1 MAISRLERLHQLEDE
16 KRNQYANTSPNGVAA
31 DAYQRA
37 KAQQATASSTP
48 TYGPPTPKKPITPY
62 VLPKYTAPDPALD
75 PYGVQQAGGGNP
87 VTANVKPTGTSTPT
101 PPVGGGG
108 SGGAPVVGG
117 GSGGSG
123 GSGGGTTPAAPTQG
137 SKYSGMSPEEY
148 KNTLVESVKN
158 GILTAYEANTNI
170 IRNNLTKALSDLDAE
185 EAALQPIYQEQL
197 KGIQDRKFA
206 TTVQQTELM
215 NQAGWNA
222 TNSGLAVG
230 EHTRIANQAS
240 EETNDTN
247 TAFNSAVADIMRRR
261 TLTTQIADS
270 DLSSAEQQKNY
281 MLAEAEA
288 SAMIEAENR
297 NRQIF
302 ESDRDFEEGVRQWTE
317 NFNLNQKEF
326 DFTVNKYWQDRSD
339 DMYKYETSR
348 ADANARASS
357 SSSGSSGGAAGYDK
371 WELDELTTVTFSE
384 IMGSKDPNSTLR
396 EILQDDELPAEVK
409 ENILDLMQKNKNVSS
424 TSSALGGLKFN
435 TDTTLSTS
443 KKVSK

>member
-31 DAYQRA
+31 TAYQRA
-37 KAQQATASSTP
+37 KAQQAPASSTS
-48 TYGPPTPKKPITPY
+48 TYVPPTTQKPITPY

-87 VTANVKPTGTSTPT
+87 VTANVKPMGTSTPT

-108 SGGAPVVGG
+108 SGGAPIVGG
-117 GSGGSG
+117 GSGGT
-123 GSGGGTTPAAPTQG
+123 GGGTAPAAPTQG

-148 KNTLVESVKN
+148 RSTLIESVKN
-158 GILTAYEANTNI
+158 GILTAYEANINI

-240 EETNDTN
+240 EETNDAN
-247 TAFNSAVADIMRRR
+247 TAFNAAVADIMRRR
-261 TLTTQIADS
+261 TLTTQLADS

-348 ADANARASS
+348 ADANARAAS
-357 SSSGSSGGAAGYDK
+357 SSGGAVGYEK

-384 IMGSKDPNSTLR
+384 IMSSKDPNATLR

-424 TSSALGGLKFN
+424 TSPLGGITLN
-435 TDTTLSTS
+435 TDTTLSTP
-443 KKVSK
+443 KKASGQVQ